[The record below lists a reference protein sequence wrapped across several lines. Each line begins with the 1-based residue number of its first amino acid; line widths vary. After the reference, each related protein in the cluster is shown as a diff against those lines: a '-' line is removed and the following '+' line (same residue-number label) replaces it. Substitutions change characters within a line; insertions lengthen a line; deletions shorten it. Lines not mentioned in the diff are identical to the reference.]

1 MEEAQSEEASRGITN
16 GSAHIMVAVHGVRF
30 VSPSVTPY
38 TSLFSLSTRV
48 CLQHLLVY
56 VQFRS
61 TRSTSVIIM
70 FSLSQHANL
79 HRPQHILS

>member
-16 GSAHIMVAVHGVRF
+16 GSAHITVAVHGVRF

-48 CLQHLLVY
+48 SLQHLHVMY
-56 VQFRS
+56 SFVPH
-61 TRSTSVIIM
+61 VP
-70 FSLSQHANL
+70 SQHPNP
-79 HRPQHILS
+79 HHPHHILS